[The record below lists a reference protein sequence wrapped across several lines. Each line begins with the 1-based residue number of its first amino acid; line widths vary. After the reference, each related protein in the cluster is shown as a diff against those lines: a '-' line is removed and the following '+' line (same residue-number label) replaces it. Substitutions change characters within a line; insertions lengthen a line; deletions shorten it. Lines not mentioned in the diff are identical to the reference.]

1 MMEDRLN
8 HLNRLIDSEM
18 SKIPVF
24 TEKDEK
30 NILTAIKNASP
41 SRMGKRKKTILPRL
55 LTAAL
60 FAGIIFTSYTV
71 IDNYLTPETATKEKK
86 PETRYAQEFTQ
97 ASSKVTFDGS
107 TRELTIQGT
116 VKNATDFISEPF
128 LARVNILN
136 DVLVKDLGTK
146 SVTLDIPS
154 NNILKPNESYSFHKM
169 VTLNLNIVDEN
180 MFKDAVEI
188 EIYSKSKTL
197 TSFVI
202 TNVEYKI
209 PHGEKPVEENEVA
222 SEKDTKN
229 AKDKPEESV
238 TGTRPKQ
245 DDDKNE
251 ADPIVKEDEIPE
263 PSLAELE
270 QLYGKKKTPF
280 GNVPVEGRLQNQT
293 FYLNGITLGMTKE
306 ETLQILG
313 PYDKFSKDKTNKED
327 PSSAHWKMVT
337 ADKNSIKNDSEFSIV
352 YNIDQKVSSIRFFTL
367 HNSYVE
373 EWEKALGEPYHVTE
387 YGETFYYFKETKQ
400 MLLLD
405 AVYYNYGY
413 NHYDV
418 TLWHEENPE
427 EYKNAL
433 D

>member
-1 MMEDRLN
+1 MENRLH
-8 HLNRLIDSEM
+8 HLNKIIDNEM
-18 SKIPVF
+18 SKTPVF
-24 TEKDEK
+24 TEKDEQ
-30 NILTAIKNASP
+30 NVLAAIKSTP
-41 SRMGKRKKTILPRL
+41 PTRMANKKKTVVPKL

-71 IDNYLTPETATKEKK
+71 IDNYLTPETAIKEKK

-97 ASSKVTFDGS
+97 ASSKLTYDGS

-116 VKNATDFISEPF
+116 VINATDFNSEPF
-128 LARVNILN
+128 QARVNILN
-136 DVLVKDLGTK
+136 DVLVRDLGTK

-154 NNILKPNESYSFHKM
+154 NNILKSNESYSFHKM

-222 SEKDTKN
+222 SEKDTTN
-229 AKDKPEESV
+229 TKDKPEESV
-238 TGTRPKQ
+238 IGTKPEQ
-245 DDDKNE
+245 DEGKNQD
-251 ADPIVKEDEIPE
+251 DPIVKEDEIPE

-280 GNVPVEGRLQNQT
+280 GNVPVEGRVQNQT

-327 PSSAHWKMVT
+327 PSSAQWKMVT

-352 YNIDQKVSSIRFFTL
+352 YNTDQKVNYISFFTL

-373 EWEKALGEPYHVTE
+373 EWEKALGEPYHETE

-400 MLLLD
+400 MLFLD
-405 AVYYNYGY
+405 AVYYEYGY

-418 TLWHEENPE
+418 ALWYEENPE
-427 EYKNAL
+427 EYKNAV

>member
-1 MMEDRLN
+1 MENRLH
-8 HLNRLIDSEM
+8 HLNKIIDNEM
-18 SKIPVF
+18 SKTPVF
-24 TEKDEK
+24 TEKDEQNVLAATK
-30 NILTAIKNASP
+30 STP
-41 SRMGKRKKTILPRL
+41 PTRMANKKKTVVPKL

-71 IDNYLTPETATKEKK
+71 IDNYLTPETAIKEKK

-97 ASSKVTFDGS
+97 ASSKLTYDGS

-116 VKNATDFISEPF
+116 VINATDFNSEPF
-128 LARVNILN
+128 QARVNILN

-154 NNILKPNESYSFHKM
+154 NNILKSNESYSFHKM

-222 SEKDTKN
+222 SEKDTTN
-229 AKDKPEESV
+229 TKDKPEESV
-238 TGTRPKQ
+238 IGTKPEQ
-245 DDDKNE
+245 DEGKNQD
-251 ADPIVKEDEIPE
+251 DPIVKEDEIPE

-280 GNVPVEGRLQNQT
+280 GNVPVEGRVQNQT

-327 PSSAHWKMVT
+327 PSSAQWKMVT
-337 ADKNSIKNDSEFSIV
+337 ADKNSIKNDSEYSIV
-352 YNIDQKVSSIRFFTL
+352 YNTDQKVNYISFFTL

-373 EWEKALGEPYHVTE
+373 EWEKALGEPYHETE

-400 MLLLD
+400 MLSLD
-405 AVYYNYGY
+405 AVYYEYGY

-418 TLWHEENPE
+418 TLWYEENPE
-427 EYKNAL
+427 EYKNAV

>member
-1 MMEDRLN
+1 MENRLH
-8 HLNRLIDSEM
+8 HLNKIIDNEM
-18 SKIPVF
+18 SKTPVF
-24 TEKDEK
+24 TEKDEQ
-30 NILTAIKNASP
+30 NVLAAIKSTP
-41 SRMGKRKKTILPRL
+41 PTRMANKKKTVVPKL

-71 IDNYLTPETATKEKK
+71 IDNYLTPETAIKEKK

-97 ASSKVTFDGS
+97 ASSKITYDVS
-107 TRELTIQGT
+107 TRELTIEGT
-116 VKNATDFISEPF
+116 VKNTTNFNSEPF
-128 LARVNILN
+128 QARVNVLKN
-136 DVLVKDLGTK
+136 DLSTDLGTN
-146 SVTLDIPS
+146 SLNLDVPS
-154 NNILKPNESYSFHKM
+154 NNVLSPDEPYSFEK
-169 VTLNLNIVDEN
+169 VINLDLGIVDEN
-180 MFKDAVEI
+180 TFKDAIQI
-188 EIYSKSKTL
+188 EIFSKTKTL

-209 PHGEKPVEENEVA
+209 PHGEKPVEENEVT
-222 SEKDTKN
+222 SEKDTTN

-238 TGTRPKQ
+238 IGTKPEQ
-245 DDDKNE
+245 DEGKNQ
-251 ADPIVKEDEIPE
+251 ANPIVKEDEIPE

-280 GNVPVEGRLQNQT
+280 GNVPVEGRVQNQT

-327 PSSAHWKMVT
+327 PSSAQWKMVT

-352 YNIDQKVSSIRFFTL
+352 YNADQKVNYISFFTL

-400 MLLLD
+400 MLSLD
-405 AVYYNYGY
+405 AVYYDYGY

-427 EYKNAL
+427 EYKNAV